1 MRIYL
6 SRLMISS
13 FEIWYFIMD
22 LELTKYHRW
31 VYHSSFIELY
41 KYRYKIH
48 RCIIEVCLMWPFHQF
63 DAMNHNTFHLTDVF
77 AERYSSR
84 QEMSNKQ
91 VYWNPFYLIK
101 ETINPRKTKYFFS
114 FLWIAQ
120 KERKCHLCTFRSYIG
135 LVYLEF

>member
-22 LELTKYHRW
+22 LELTKYHT
-31 VYHSSFIELY
+31 SFIELY
-41 KYRYKIH
+41 KYIYKIH
-48 RCIIEVCLMWPFHQF
+48 RFIMMVCLMWPFHQF

-84 QEMSNKQ
+84 QEMSDKQ

-101 ETINPRKTKYFFS
+101 ETINPRKTKYFFFS
-114 FLWIAQ
+114 FD
-120 KERKCHLCTFRSYIG
+120 CTKRTKVSPLHIQIIYRIG
-135 LVYLEF
+135 LLGILNAN